1 MTFAF
6 RRVRA
11 AMFATTA
18 LWGVAGLT
26 PVQAQTKPAPDG
38 VAEIEEV
45 VVVGSQIQA
54 LNAVVHASPGSKNY
68 AYSLRVA
75 VFCFREKI

>member
-1 MTFAF
+1 MTFGF

-54 LNAVVHASPGSKNY
+54 PTANLEPDSKIALFNII
-68 AYSLRVA
+68 VTNG
-75 VFCFREKI
+75 